1 MKKSILAASMGL
13 AVAASLAPRP
23 VPGAPAAKASLIL
36 TGGRIWTGDSARPW
50 AAAIAV
56 APGGIVAVGD
66 DQEVVAVAAADARRV
81 DLAGRFAMPGIND
94 AHVHFIRGSQRLT
107 QLDLNGARS
116 LEEMQQRLAQFAK
129 ENPPVAGNSWIQGY
143 GWQYTV
149 MPGGRLP
156 TRQDLDSVVSDRP
169 VFLAAYDGHT
179 GWANSSALA
188 LAKVDAKTAFTG
200 WGEIVR
206 DAKGEPTGV
215 FKEQAQT
222 VVSAV
227 VPKASHEEMRAAL
240 RRGIARA
247 ASLGITSIQNAHGV
261 PEEVELFREAAEA
274 GELTLRVGV
283 AQTLRPPIPPE
294 RIAQVRALADR
305 YATGLVRV
313 KAVKI
318 VVDGVIEAHTAA
330 MLEPYTDEPGT
341 RGLPAWTQEHLDETV
356 ARADRAG
363 LQIYI
368 HAIGDAGVRMS
379 LDAYEKA
386 RKANG
391 APDPRF
397 RIEHLET
404 IDLADVPRFAKL
416 GALASMMPI
425 HADPDT
431 IGAWTAAIGPERS
444 GRGFAWRL
452 MEKAGARL
460 VFSSDWP
467 SALTLD
473 PWRGLHGAVNRTTD
487 DGRPPGG
494 WLPEYAISLDSALRA
509 YTSGGAYAEFE
520 EKTKGTLIPGMAAD
534 LVVLSADPFRIEPA
548 KLHTLR
554 PTLTVFDG
562 RVVFEA
568 HGSLPSRSTNRSRRR
583 SSSSAAT
590 DRFH

>member
-1 MKKSILAASMGL
+1 MRNTVIACLALGAG
-13 AVAASLAPRP
+13 LAPRAEPAAP
-23 VPGAPAAKASLIL
+23 VAKASLIL
-36 TGGRIWTGDSARPW
+36 TGGRVWSGETAKPW
-50 AAAIAV
+50 ATAIAV

-66 DQEVVAVAAADARRV
+66 DTSVAAAAAPGARRV

-94 AHVHFIRGSQRLT
+94 AHIHFIRGSLRLT
-107 QLDLNGARS
+107 HLDLNGARS
-116 LEEMQQRLAQFAK
+116 LEEIQQRLARFAT
-129 ENPPVAGNSWIQGY
+129 ENPPAAGNAWIQGY

-156 TRQDLDSVVSDRP
+156 TRQDLDAIVSDRP
-169 VFLAAYDGHT
+169 IFLAAYDGHT
-179 GWANSSALA
+179 GWANSAALA
-188 LAKVDAKTAFTG
+188 LAKVDANTVFNG

-215 FKEQAQT
+215 FKEQAQS
-222 VVSAV
+222 VIGAA
-227 VPKASHEEMRAAL
+227 VPKPSHHEMRTAL

-261 PEEVELFREAAEA
+261 SEDVDLFREAEAA

-294 RIAQVRALADR
+294 RIEAIRKLAAQKA
-305 YATGLVRV
+305 GLVRV

-341 RGLPAWTQEHLDETV
+341 RGLPGWTQDQLDETV

-363 LQIYI
+363 LQIYS

-379 LDAYEKA
+379 LDAFEKA
-386 RKANG
+386 RKANRR
-391 APDPRF
+391 ADPRF

-404 IDLADVPRFAKL
+404 IDPADVPRFTKI
-416 GALASMMPI
+416 GVLASMMPI
-425 HADPDT
+425 HADPGT
-431 IGAWTAAIGPERS
+431 IGVWTAAIGPDRA

-473 PWRGLHGAVNRTTD
+473 PWRGLHCAVNRTSD

-494 WLPEYAISLDSALRA
+494 WLPEHAISVETALRA
-509 YTSGGAYAEFE
+509 YTAGGAYAEFE
-520 EKTKGTLIPGMAAD
+520 EKTKGVLAPGMAAD
-534 LVVLSADPFRIEPA
+534 LVVLNADPFRIEPA
-548 KLHTLR
+548 RLHTLR
-554 PTLTVFDG
+554 PELTVFDG

-568 HGSLPSRSTNRSRRR
+568 R
-583 SSSSAAT
+583 
-590 DRFH
+590 